1 VNVLRP
7 AWYRLTVTLRR
18 RWAGYLGLV
27 LIIGLTGG
35 VALGAAAAA
44 RRTESSFPVFL
55 ASTNPSDLTVQYQA
69 SASAGAPPFA
79 RVVAGLPLVRHA
91 ESAVESVADVLGPG
105 GVPLPASIA
114 ASLTVAYVASVDGLY
129 FDQDR
134 VGVLAGRRANPA
146 SRDEIMMNARAASL
160 LGLRVGEQVPIGFY
174 TDAQAGSPGYGT
186 ARVRPVA
193 RIEARITGLVEFND
207 ELVQDDAD
215 RPQGD
220 LLFTPALTKTLLAAG
235 TSSGISWYGLKLDG
249 GAGSVP
255 AVERESDARLGAG
268 AGAWF
273 RVASADEAQVQSSI
287 EPDWIALAAFTVIG
301 LAVTLLV
308 GTQAIA
314 RQVRAGDADRRVL
327 RALGAGPAMVA
338 ADSLLGLL
346 GAVTAGALL
355 AVVAAVAFSP
365 VAPIGPVR
373 PVYPAPGVA
382 FDWTVLGGGFLLLV
396 GGFGAFAVIL
406 AARAATRRGRG
417 PGWTGSPAVPARA
430 SAAGTRSRLAVA
442 SGLPA
447 AAVAGFQFAFDSGA
461 GRGRR
466 AVPARSAL
474 SAAVLAVVIVMT
486 TLTFGSSLSALV
498 SRPALYGWNWSY
510 ALASNQ
516 GPEAVPGQQVDSGLR
531 AAPGVA
537 AWSTVSMATADLDGQ
552 AVPMLFGAPGATVA
566 PPVLSG
572 DPVSG
577 KNQVVLGPATL
588 AALHQHVGGTVSFTL
603 TGPGLRLQDPL
614 TIVGTATMPTV
625 GLSDVLHTSMGTG
638 ALASAQ
644 LLGPA
649 AASCAGP
656 PGMTFVR
663 LRPDVSAAAGL
674 AAMQRVTAGVNREL
688 AAVSPASPCHG
699 DVLGVLPVQHP
710 AQIANYAALSAAPSL
725 LAAGLAGGAV
735 AALFLT
741 LFASVRR
748 RRHDLAVLKT
758 LGFTRRQLA
767 ATVAWQAT
775 VAAIVGSAVGIPLG
789 IALGRWLWTAFARQ
803 IYAVPQPA
811 VPVVAVVL
819 LPLCAL
825 ALVNLAAALPGRSAA
840 RTPAALALRA
850 E

>member
-1 VNVLRP
+1 VNVLRA

-18 RWAGYLGLV
+18 GWAAYLGLV

-55 ASTNPSDLTVQYQA
+55 ASTNPSDLTVRYQQA
-69 SASAGAPPFA
+69 NATAGVPPFA
-79 RVVAGLPLVRHA
+79 RVVAGLPRVRHT
-91 ESAVESVADVLGPG
+91 ESAFEPVGDVLSPDGA
-105 GVPLPASIA
+105 PLAASIA

-129 FDQDR
+129 FGQDR
-134 VGVLAGRRANPA
+134 VGVLAGRMANPA

-160 LGLRVGEQVPIGFY
+160 LGLRVGELVPIGFY

-186 ARVRPVA
+186 ARVRPVV

-235 TSSGISWYGLKLDG
+235 TSSGISWYGLQLDG

-255 AVERESDARLGAG
+255 AVEREADGRLGTSG
-268 AGAWF
+268 AAWF
-273 RVASADEAQVQSSI
+273 TVASADEAQVQSTI
-287 EPDWIALAAFTVIG
+287 EPDWIALTAFAVIA

-308 GTQAIA
+308 GAQAIA
-314 RQVRAGDADRRVL
+314 RQVRAGDADRMVL
-327 RALGAGPAMVA
+327 RALGADPAMVA

-346 GAVTAGALL
+346 GAVAAGALL
-355 AVVAAVAFSP
+355 AVAVAVAFSP

-382 FDWTVLGGGFLLLV
+382 FDWTILGGGFLLLTCV
-396 GGFGAFAVIL
+396 FGAVAVVL
-406 AARAATRRGRG
+406 TTRAATRRAA
-417 PGWTGSPAVPARA
+417 WTASAAVPAR
-430 SAAGTRSRLAVA
+430 SSVTGRLAVA

-447 AAVAGFQFAFDSGA
+447 TAVAGLQFAFDSGA
-461 GRGRR
+461 DRGRR

-474 SAAVLAVVIVMT
+474 SAAVLAVVIVVV
-486 TLTFGSSLSALV
+486 TLTFGASLSALV
-498 SRPALYGWNWSY
+498 SHPALYGWNWSY

-516 GPEAVPGQQVDSGLR
+516 GPEAVPGQQVDSALR

-537 AWSTVSMATADLDGQ
+537 AWAKVSMVTADLNGQ
-552 AVPMLFGAPGATVA
+552 AVPMLLGDPGAAVA
-566 PPVLSG
+566 PPILSG
-572 DPVSG
+572 HPVTA

-588 AALHQHVGGTVSFTL
+588 TALHQHVGGTVSFTL
-603 TGPGLRLQDPL
+603 AGPGLRLQAPL

-644 LLGPA
+644 LLGPV

-656 PGMTFVR
+656 PGVAFVR
-663 LRPDVSAAAGL
+663 LRPDVSATAGL
-674 AAMQRVTAGVNREL
+674 AAMQRVTASVNREL
-688 AAVSPASPCHG
+688 ATISQANPCHG
-699 DVLGVLPVQHP
+699 DMLGVLSAQHP

-725 LAAGLAGGAV
+725 LAAGLAAGAV
-735 AALFLT
+735 TALFLT

-748 RRHDLAVLKT
+748 RRRDLAVLKT
-758 LGFTRRQLA
+758 IGFTRRQLA

-789 IALGRWLWTAFARQ
+789 IALGRWLWTEFARQ

-811 VPVVAVVL
+811 VPVISVVL
-819 LPLCAL
+819 LPLCAV
-825 ALVNLAAALPGRSAA
+825 ALVNLVAALPGRSAA
-840 RTPAALALRA
+840 HTPAALALRA

>member
-18 RWAGYLGLV
+18 GWAGYLGLV

-55 ASTNPSDLTVQYQA
+55 ASTNPSDLTVQYSQA
-69 SASAGAPPFA
+69 TAPAGLPPFA

-91 ESAVESVADVLGPG
+91 ESAVEPVADVLGPG
-105 GVPLPASIA
+105 GAPLPASIA
-114 ASLTVAYVASVDGLY
+114 ASLTVASVASVDGLY

-134 VGVLAGRRANPA
+134 VGVLAGRMANPA
-146 SRDEIMMNARAASL
+146 SRDEVMMNARAASL

-193 RIEARITGLVEFND
+193 RIEARITGLVEFSN

-235 TSSGISWYGLKLDG
+235 TSGGITWYGLKLDG

-255 AVERESDARLGAG
+255 AVERAADARLDGGDASFG
-268 AGAWF
+268 
-273 RVASADEAQVQSSI
+273 VASADEVQVQSSI
-287 EPDWIALAAFTVIG
+287 EPDWIALAAFAVIA

-308 GTQAIA
+308 GAQAIA
-314 RQVRAGDADRRVL
+314 RQVRAGDADRIVL

-346 GAVTAGALL
+346 GAVTAGVLL
-355 AVVAAVAFSP
+355 AVAVAVAFSP
-365 VAPIGPVR
+365 IAPIGPVR
-373 PVYPAPGVA
+373 PVYPAPGAA
-382 FDWTVLGGGFLLLV
+382 FDWAILGGGFLLLAGV
-396 GGFGAFAVIL
+396 FGAVAVIL

-417 PGWTGSPAVPARA
+417 PARTASPAVPARA
-430 SAAGTRSRLAVA
+430 SAAGRLAAA

-447 AAVAGFQFAFDSGA
+447 SAVAGFQFAFDSGA
-461 GRGRR
+461 GRGAPRR

-486 TLTFGSSLSALV
+486 TLTFGASLSALV

-510 ALASNQ
+510 ALASDQ
-516 GPEAVPGQQVDSGLR
+516 GPEAVPGQQVDGELR
-531 AAPGVA
+531 AVPGVA
-537 AWSTVSMATADLDGQ
+537 AWATVSYATADLDGQ
-552 AVPMLFGAPGATVA
+552 AVPVLFGDPDATVA
-566 PPVLSG
+566 PPILSG
-572 DPVSG
+572 DPVTRG
-577 KNQVVLGPATL
+577 NQVVLGPATL

-603 TGPGLRLQDPL
+603 AGPGLRLRDPL

-625 GLSDVLHTSMGTG
+625 GQSNVLHTSMGTG

-663 LRPDVSAAAGL
+663 LRPGVSAAAGL
-674 AAMQRVTAGVNREL
+674 AAMRRVAAGVDREL
-688 AAVSPASPCHG
+688 AAVPSASPCHG

-748 RRHDLAVLKT
+748 RRQDLAVLKT
-758 LGFTRRQLA
+758 IGFTRRQLA

-811 VPVVAVVL
+811 VPVLSIVL

>member
-1 VNVLRP
+1 
-7 AWYRLTVTLRR
+7 
-18 RWAGYLGLV
+18 
-27 LIIGLTGG
+27 
-35 VALGAAAAA
+35 
-44 RRTESSFPVFL
+44 
-55 ASTNPSDLTVQYQA
+55 
-69 SASAGAPPFA
+69 
-79 RVVAGLPLVRHA
+79 
-91 ESAVESVADVLGPG
+91 
-105 GVPLPASIA
+105 LPASIA

-134 VGVLAGRRANPA
+134 VGVLAGRMASPA

-268 AGAWF
+268 AAWF

-287 EPDWIALAAFTVIG
+287 EPDWIALAAFAVIA
-301 LAVTLLV
+301 LAVALLV
-308 GTQAIA
+308 GAQAIA

-373 PVYPAPGVA
+373 PVYPAPGLA

-396 GGFGAFAVIL
+396 GVFGVVAVIL
-406 AARAATRRGRG
+406 AARAAARRGRG

-430 SAAGTRSRLAVA
+430 SAAGTRLAVA

-552 AVPMLFGAPGATVA
+552 AVPVLFGAPGATVA

-688 AAVSPASPCHG
+688 AAVSPASPCHD

>member
-27 LIIGLTGG
+27 LVIGLTGG

-55 ASTNPSDLTVQYQA
+55 ASTNPSDLTVQYSQA
-69 SASAGAPPFA
+69 SASAGLPPFA
-79 RVVAGLPLVRHA
+79 RVVTGLPQVRHA
-91 ESAVESVADVLGPG
+91 ESAVEAVADVLGPG
-105 GVPLPASIA
+105 GAPLPASIA
-114 ASLTVAYVASVDGLY
+114 ASLTVASVASVDGLY

-134 VGVLAGRRANPA
+134 VGILAGRMANPA

-160 LGLRVGEQVPIGFY
+160 LGLRVGEQVPVGFY

-186 ARVRPVA
+186 ARVRPVV
-193 RIEARITGLVEFND
+193 RIEARITGLAEFND

-249 GAGSVP
+249 GAGSIP
-255 AVERESDARLGAG
+255 AVEREADARLGAG
-268 AGAWF
+268 GAAWF

-287 EPDWIALAAFTVIG
+287 EPDWIALAAFAVIA

-308 GTQAIA
+308 GAQAIA
-314 RQVRAGDADRRVL
+314 RQVRAGDADRMVL

-355 AVVAAVAFSP
+355 AVVVAVAFSP

-382 FDWTVLGGGFLLLV
+382 FDWAVLGGRFLLLAGV
-396 GGFGAFAVIL
+396 FGAVAVIL
-406 AARAATRRGRG
+406 AARAARRGSG
-417 PGWTGSPAVPARA
+417 PAWTASPAVPARG
-430 SAAGTRSRLAVA
+430 SAASRLAVA

-447 AAVAGFQFAFDSGA
+447 TAVAGFQFAFDSGA
-461 GRGRR
+461 GRSRR

-486 TLTFGSSLSALV
+486 TLTFGASLSALV

-516 GPEAVPGQQVDSGLR
+516 GPEAVPGRQVDGELR
-531 AAPGVA
+531 AVPGVA
-537 AWSTVSMATADLDGQ
+537 AWATVSYATADLDGQ
-552 AVPMLFGAPGATVA
+552 AVPVLFGDPNATVA
-566 PPVLSG
+566 PPILSG
-572 DPVSG
+572 GPVTG
-577 KNQVVLGPATL
+577 RNQVVLGPATL

-603 TGPGLRLQDPL
+603 AGPGLRIQDPL

-625 GLSDVLHTSMGTG
+625 GQSDVLHTSMGTG

-649 AASCAGP
+649 AAGCAGP

-663 LRPDVSAAAGL
+663 LRPGVSAAAGL
-674 AAMQRVTAGVNREL
+674 AAMRRVTAGVNREL
-688 AAVSPASPCHG
+688 AAVSAASPCHG

-710 AQIANYAALSAAPSL
+710 AQIANYTALSAAPSL

-735 AALFLT
+735 AALLLT

-748 RRHDLAVLKT
+748 RRRDLAVLKT
-758 LGFTRRQLA
+758 IGFTRRQLA

-811 VPVVAVVL
+811 VPVLSVVL